1 MKPVFFYS
9 PLLSSFFFPPSG
21 IISIML
27 SLVPLEPVDY
37 LVIGHAAHDLTPSG
51 ARLGGTVA
59 FSALTARA
67 LGLRVGIVTSAG
79 ADISLAALDGIP
91 TITIPSEYSTTFE
104 NIYSAEGRKQILHH
118 HATPIDFVHVPEIWK
133 RAGIIHLGPIANEVS
148 SILPKDFSPDLLGLT
163 AQGWMRGWDESGR
176 VHSIKWEDQFALEAA
191 GAVAISLEDAGGDM
205 ERVERL
211 AQHTRILAV
220 TEGAAG
226 CVLHWHG
233 DRRRIN
239 APKFPEIDAT
249 GAGDIFAAAF
259 FIRLYTTRDPWEAAR
274 FATHL
279 ASHSI
284 TRVGLDGIPTEQE
297 IQSCLVEV
305 LS

>member
-1 MKPVFFYS
+1 
-9 PLLSSFFFPPSG
+9 
-21 IISIML
+21 ML

-37 LVIGHAAHDLTPSG
+37 LVIGHAAHDLTSSG

-67 LGLRVGIVTSAG
+67 LGLRVGVVTSIG
-79 ADISLAALDGIP
+79 SETSLAALEGIP
-91 TITIPSEYSTTFE
+91 TITIPSEHSTTFE
-104 NIYSAEGRKQILHH
+104 NIYTAEGRKQILHH
-118 HATPIDFVHVPEIWK
+118 RATPIDFAHVPEVW
-133 RAGIIHLGPIANEVS
+133 RHAGIIHLGPIANEVS
-148 SILPKDFSPDLLGLT
+148 PILPKGFSPDLLGLT

-176 VHSIKWEDQFALEAA
+176 VHPVRWEDESALEAA
-191 GAVAISLEDAGGDM
+191 GAVVISLEDVGGDM
-205 ERVERL
+205 EQVERI

-226 CVLHWHG
+226 CVLYWHG
-233 DRRRIN
+233 DRRRLR
-239 APKFPEIDAT
+239 APQFTEIDAT

-274 FATHL
+274 FATLL
-279 ASHSI
+279 ASHSV

-297 IQSCLVEV
+297 IQTCLVEV